1 LHVAT
6 ETPSEPYDRD
16 ADLIEGLRNGDE
28 RAFADLLDRYGAS
41 MLRVAQMIVRSRA
54 VAEEVVQE
62 SLVGVLTGIKR
73 FEGRSLL
80 RTWLFRIVTNRARTR
95 AERER
100 RSLPF
105 SSLVSAELEDT
116 TPEVAA
122 ERFLPADHETAAG
135 AWAIAPRSWAAIPE
149 DKLLARET
157 VDLVAAAIEMLPP
170 VQREVIRLR
179 DVEGWEAAEV
189 AAALE
194 ISDGNQ
200 RVLLHRARSAV
211 RQALE
216 NHLEAAA

>member
-1 LHVAT
+1 VAASD
-6 ETPSEPYDRD
+6 PPEPYDRD
-16 ADLIEGLRNGDE
+16 ADLIEGLRNGDDE
-28 RAFADLLDRYGAS
+28 AFTALLDRYGPA
-41 MLRVAQMIVRSRA
+41 MLRVAQMIVGSRA

-73 FEGRSLL
+73 FEERSLL

-95 AERER
+95 GERER
-100 RSLPF
+100 RTLPF
-105 SSLVSAELEDT
+105 SSLVTAELEDT

-122 ERFLPADHETAAG
+122 ERFLPPDHESAAG

-149 DKLLARET
+149 DKLLAKET
-157 VDLVAAAIEMLPP
+157 VDLVTAAIDKLPP

-189 AAALE
+189 AAALD
-194 ISDGNQ
+194 ITDGNQ

-216 NHLEAAA
+216 DHLGATA